1 MFCILLVVL
10 FAFFLACYI
19 AVESIVSICLVC
31 DSSIVATYPSVPA
44 ARFAFRLSFI
54 RFVLLFVVVLSGD
67 PKQKQGRGYVDRK
80 LVQAPSN
87 FFAGSLL
94 FWFFG
99 DFRYGAL
106 LFMIVYTLT
115 EIFYFDLQMVRII
128 TVFFV
133 PSVFSMCP
141 NCQSMSDYLELA
153 ILNQ

>member
-1 MFCILLVVL
+1 M
-10 FAFFLACYI
+10 
-19 AVESIVSICLVC
+19 SICLVC
-31 DSSIVATYPSVPA
+31 DSSIVATYPSVTA

-54 RFVLLFVVVLSGD
+54 RFVLLFVVVLSGE

-106 LFMIVYTLT
+106 LFLIVYTLT

-128 TVFFV
+128 TVFCALSFLHV
-133 PSVFSMCP
+133 PQLPVHVRLLRI
-141 NCQSMSDYLELA
+141 SDPKP
-153 ILNQ
+153 INVVDDGKQ